1 LKLSREIGW
10 QAGESYARWALA
22 MVYGPMGRFGE
33 AIAEAQN
40 GLAIAVDI
48 DHLQWMAGAYII
60 LGYLYIDLLHWETAR
75 EMSELALLRAKEVGS
90 RNLIDLSTGALAQ
103 AHILL
108 GDLEQARACFE
119 PAISPETPMSSQG
132 QRVLWKARAEL
143 ALAESD
149 SSLAL
154 HIVDRLIS
162 AGPSM
167 PSDGVISVLWHLRA
181 RIMLAAGKHAEAERL
196 LLAGIKNARHFG
208 EKTLLWRLYGTL
220 GRVYRVQSR
229 APESSEAISKAQ
241 EIVDDLASTL
251 REEAMQ
257 DSFVQKAKDRLE
269 EG

>member
-1 LKLSREIGW
+1 
-10 QAGESYARWALA
+10 
-22 MVYGPMGRFGE
+22 
-33 AIAEAQN
+33 
-40 GLAIAVDI
+40 
-48 DHLQWMAGAYII
+48 MAGAYII